1 MPHGFLKDFKS
12 NLSVY
17 AAVILGKAQA
27 LALQQVQRVVLEV
40 LEKLRESCP
49 PPEELAKL
57 SQKVNNVRQVVNG
70 IQNNVGKISALPNT
84 LQPVILGAKIIVD
97 ILAHLPIPGTIGT
110 PPGPLGGVLYSEPQG
125 MAATRA
131 SKLTKYQK
139 FIETLED
146 DVNGIRIMLGAFQGL
161 FIPILSALSLID
173 GLIAQCASNQAVTD
187 EERQKLIKDIQ
198 GAADTAAREPVI
210 YTSKNINNLPYP
222 NTTEDQR
229 FKPGFANLQGDTT
242 QFGIST
248 SFGLEKKQSGTLNQ
262 DIFSFDESDLTTKN
276 LLTDKRPSGNTYLIK
291 IIDDP
296 TAPDIAPRRQAI
308 VQDFRGVTVLRGPVS
323 FASRPEVL
331 IEEMKF
337 LIDNRLP

>member
-12 NLSVY
+12 NLSEY
-17 AAVILGKAQA
+17 AIIILGQAQA

-49 PPEELAKL
+49 PPEELARL
-57 SQKVNNVRQVVNG
+57 SQKINNVRQVVNG
-70 IQNNVGKISALPNT
+70 IQNKVGKVSALPNT
-84 LQPVILGAKIIVD
+84 LQPAILGAKIIVD
-97 ILAHLPIPGTIGT
+97 LLSHLPIPGTISTGI
-110 PPGPLGGVLYSEPQG
+110 PGLVLYSEMQG
-125 MAATRA
+125 MTASRAA
-131 SKLTKYQK
+131 KLTKFQK

-146 DVNGIRIMLGAFQGL
+146 DVNGIRTLLSTFQGL
-161 FIPILSALSLID
+161 FIPILSSLSIID
-173 GLIAQCASNQAVTD
+173 GLLAQCASNQVITD
-187 EERQKLIKDIQ
+187 EERQKLIQDIQ
-198 GAADTAAREPVI
+198 GASALAATEPVL

-308 VQDFRGVTVLRGPVS
+308 VQDFRGVVLLRGPVS